1 MTQPRQRAS
10 ERYAKRL
17 SIALVLVVVYAV
29 VQVIAAF
36 ATGSLSLL
44 SDAGHMG
51 TDSLGLAMALAAIV
65 TAARASRGD
74 RRTFGL
80 YRLEILAA
88 LGNAVLLLGVAG
100 YAIYE
105 GIRRL
110 SDPVDLVAIPLLF
123 VAVGG
128 LAVNIFSAWLLRGGA
143 IESLNIEGAYNEV
156 MADLAGS
163 IGVIAVAVV
172 YMATGWQY
180 ADPIV
185 AIAIGLWIIPRAFRL
200 GRKALVVLVE
210 SAPRHVDLH
219 ALRSGLEAIYG
230 VIDVH
235 DLHIWTLTSEMDVA
249 MAHLV
254 ISDDVD
260 SHDVLHAAGDHLR
273 TRWGVAHATLQVEPE
288 SHQECVEE
296 TW

>member
-1 MTQPRQRAS
+1 MTQTHERAS

-17 SIALVLVVVYAV
+17 TVALVLVVVYAI
-29 VQVIAAF
+29 VQVVAAF

-110 SDPVDLVAIPLLF
+110 GDPGDLIAVPLLLVAI
-123 VAVGG
+123 GG
-128 LAVNIFSAWLLRGGA
+128 LAVNVFGAWLLRDGA
-143 IESLNIEGAYNEV
+143 RDSVNIEGAYNEV
-156 MADLAGS
+156 IADLVGS
-163 IGVIAVAVV
+163 VGVVLVALT
-172 YMATGWQY
+172 YLTTGWQY

-185 AIAIGLWIIPRAFRL
+185 AIGIGLWIIPRAVRL
-200 GRKALVVLVE
+200 GR
-210 SAPRHVDLH
+210 
-219 ALRSGLEAIYG
+219 
-230 VIDVH
+230 
-235 DLHIWTLTSEMDVA
+235 
-249 MAHLV
+249 
-254 ISDDVD
+254 
-260 SHDVLHAAGDHLR
+260 
-273 TRWGVAHATLQVEPE
+273 
-288 SHQECVEE
+288 
-296 TW
+296 

>member
-1 MTQPRQRAS
+1 MTQPGQRAS
-10 ERYAKRL
+10 ESYAKRL
-17 SIALVLVVVYAV
+17 MIALVLVVVYAV

-65 TAARASRGD
+65 TAGRATRGD

-88 LGNAVLLLGVAG
+88 LANAVLLLGVAG
-100 YAIYE
+100 YAMYE
-105 GIRRL
+105 GITRL
-110 SDPVDLVAIPLLF
+110 SDPVDLIAVPLLF

-128 LAVNIFSAWLLRGGA
+128 LAVNIFSAWLLHGGA
-143 IESLNIEGAYNEV
+143 KESLNVEGAYNEV
-156 MADLAGS
+156 LADLGGS
-163 IGVIAVAVV
+163 VGVVTVAVI
-172 YMATGWQY
+172 YLTTGWQY

-185 AIAIGLWIIPRAFRL
+185 AIGIGLWIIPRALRL
-200 GRKALVVLVE
+200 GRKALAVLVE
-210 SAPRHVDLH
+210 SAPRHIDL
-219 ALRSGLEAIYG
+219 ASLRGGLRAIEG

-235 DLHIWTLTSEMDVA
+235 DLHVWTLTSEMDVA
-249 MAHLV
+249 TVHLV
-254 ISDDVD
+254 VSDDVD
-260 SHDVLHAAGDHLR
+260 SHDVLHTAGDHLR
-273 TRWGVAHATLQVEPE
+273 SRWGVAHATVQVEPE

>member
-1 MTQPRQRAS
+1 MTQTHERAS

-17 SIALVLVVVYAV
+17 TVALVLVVVYAI
-29 VQVIAAF
+29 VQVVAAF

-110 SDPVDLVAIPLLF
+110 GDPGDLIAVPLLLVAI
-123 VAVGG
+123 GG
-128 LAVNIFSAWLLRGGA
+128 LAVNVFGAWLLRDGA
-143 IESLNIEGAYNEV
+143 RDSVNIEGAYNEV
-156 MADLAGS
+156 IADLVGS
-163 IGVIAVAVV
+163 VGVVLVALT
-172 YMATGWQY
+172 YLTTGWQY

-185 AIAIGLWIIPRAFRL
+185 AIGIGLWIIPRAVRL
-200 GRKALVVLVE
+200 GRKALAVLVE
-210 SAPRHVDLH
+210 SAPGHIDLS
-219 ALRSGLEAIYG
+219 ALRSGLREIEG
-230 VIDVH
+230 VVDVH
-235 DLHIWTLTSEMDVA
+235 DLHVWTLTSEMDVA
-249 MAHLV
+249 TVHLV
-254 ISDDVD
+254 VADDTD

-273 TRWGVAHATLQVEPE
+273 TTWGLAHATLQVEPE
-288 SHQECVEE
+288 SHP
-296 TW
+296 

>member
-1 MTQPRQRAS
+1 MTQPHERAS

-17 SIALVLVVVYAV
+17 TVALVLVVVYAV
-29 VQVIAAF
+29 VQVVAAF

-88 LGNAVLLLGVAG
+88 LANAVLLLGVAG

-110 SDPVDLVAIPLLF
+110 GDPGDLIAVPLLF
-123 VAVGG
+123 VAIGG

-143 IESLNIEGAYNEV
+143 RESLNIEGAYNEV
-156 MADLAGS
+156 VADLVGS
-163 IGVIAVAVV
+163 VGVVLVALI
-172 YMATGWQY
+172 YLTTGWQY

-185 AIAIGLWIIPRAFRL
+185 AIGIGLWIIPRALRL
-200 GRKALVVLVE
+200 GIKAVAVLVE
-210 SAPRHVDLH
+210 SAPGHIDLS
-219 ALRSGLEAIYG
+219 ALRSGLRGIEG
-230 VIDVH
+230 VVDVH
-235 DLHIWTLTSEMDVA
+235 DLHVWTLTSEMDVA
-249 MAHLV
+249 TVHLV
-254 ISDDVD
+254 VSDDTD

-273 TRWGVAHATLQVEPE
+273 TTWGLAHATLQVEPE
-288 SHQECVEE
+288 SHRECVEE

>member
-1 MTQPRQRAS
+1 MTQTHERAS

-17 SIALVLVVVYAV
+17 TVALVLVVVYAI
-29 VQVIAAF
+29 VQVVAAY

-51 TDSLGLAMALAAIV
+51 TDSLGLAMALAAIL

-88 LGNAVLLLGVAG
+88 LANAILLLGVAG

-110 SDPVDLVAIPLLF
+110 SDPGDLVGVPLLF
-123 VAVGG
+123 VAMGG
-128 LAVNIFSAWLLRGGA
+128 LVVNIFSAWLLRGGA
-143 IESLNIEGAYNEV
+143 GKSLNIEGAYNEV
-156 MADLAGS
+156 LADLVGS
-163 IGVIAVAVV
+163 VGVVLVALI
-172 YMATGWQY
+172 YLSTGWQY

-185 AIAIGLWIIPRAFRL
+185 AIGIGIWIIPRAARL
-200 GRKALVVLVE
+200 GRKALAVLVE
-210 SAPRHVDLH
+210 SAPRHIDMS
-219 ALRSGLEAIYG
+219 ALRSGLKGIDG
-230 VIDVH
+230 VVDVH
-235 DLHIWTLTSEMDVA
+235 DLHVWTLTSEMDVA
-249 MAHLV
+249 TVHLV
-254 ISDDVD
+254 VSDETD

-273 TRWGVAHATLQVEPE
+273 TSWGLAHATLQVEPE
-288 SHQECVEE
+288 SHRECVEE

>member
-1 MTQPRQRAS
+1 MTQTYERVS

-17 SIALVLVVVYAV
+17 TIALVLVIVYAI
-29 VQVIAAF
+29 VQVVAAF

-88 LGNAVLLLGVAG
+88 LANAVLLLGVAG

-110 SDPVDLVAIPLLF
+110 GAPEDLIAVPLLV
-123 VAVGG
+123 VAMGG
-128 LAVNIFSAWLLRGGA
+128 LAVNVFSAWLLRGGA
-143 IESLNIEGAYNEV
+143 RESLNVEGAYNEV
-156 MADLAGS
+156 LADLVGS
-163 IGVIAVAVV
+163 VGVVLVAVI
-172 YMATGWQY
+172 YLTTGWRY

-185 AIAIGLWIIPRAFRL
+185 AVGIGLWIVPRALRL

-210 SAPRHVDLH
+210 SAPGHIDLS
-219 ALRSGLEAIYG
+219 ALRSGLRGIDG
-230 VIDVH
+230 VVDVH
-235 DLHIWTLTSEMDVA
+235 DLHVWTLTSEMDVA
-249 MAHLV
+249 TVHLV
-254 ISDDVD
+254 VTDDSD
-260 SHDVLHAAGDHLR
+260 SHDVLDAARDHLR
-273 TRWGVAHATLQVEPE
+273 TTWGLAHATLQVEPE
-288 SHQECVEE
+288 SHRECVEE